1 MNNQSIQRQL
11 DIDNSQN
18 KPQAAPVSPISKTSE
33 FQFSKKHDTVAS
45 QISAPPPPHAS
56 FSSRHKI
63 SIDKRLARP
72 SRWSRFLNYF
82 ICCHNN
88 ENDVEAENGSS
99 TAKLSNCKSFKSNQA
114 EWIAADHLNG
124 SNSEA
129 KLSNGSQIGLQF
141 RNTSNSNPQL
151 YNILS
156 FCQSGY
162 SQLCFG
168 HYSFLQIPVR
178 FEQYQYTT
186 RKQFSDTFSRI
197 FSAEHALVVQTY
209 LDWDFIGTI
218 SKGYEFVLCAFSSYL
233 SSLPPPNAIAAN
245 YVVNGVIQYNQNLQG
260 SSGQPTTKMNNSA
273 SSSGQGQYQYTKIPD
288 DLYQKHDFHNAEFL
302 HCQDLNYTMNLELFD
317 KILVIPTSLKQQGNS
332 FDGNFNMRQEF
343 RHSFQEAL
351 MNHIE
356 ILHKTLFVLPKYCKI
371 RELML
376 IIYDCFYKS
385 NLSIYELNFGI
396 QFHSFSD
403 EFCEVECII
412 IQFSENQHLETVSA
426 LSQRVFS
433 NINPTIPTLTLSP
446 KKLEE
451 SNKQLEKSKQKRLE
465 ESQKSNK
472 IEVRQQNQIDINIEK
487 QSNKDSIK
495 SDTSNTAK
503 RSQDEFI
510 AEEDNNN
517 SIKVI
522 NVKQK
527 PISEFFEDEY
537 VSQIGQASFKNLYNF
552 LKELN
557 TQFIIQDNIFYYR
570 THVIDV
576 MLKNNIIQ
584 QQFVQTLVNHFLQ
597 QDLIKHAN
605 AIVSPKNASQKGEKS
620 QGQKK
625 NKKNENNKKGNQTQ
639 PSNNLDFKE
648 FFRKNSQY
656 FKLNLDD
663 TIEKNDSN
671 MGQIYSPSDYEDQSQ
686 TTTDQDNLHFGE
698 KNSQTSQP
706 MLIQQSHNTPPVKQ
720 SQQQQM
726 SSQPIEEIPSDT
738 SNSNRESHQNVNNQ
752 SADYARIVTRIRP
765 KQTSLNYYTSGTRN
779 KHIGFKSN
787 KQAQGSFDEDIL
799 NRTTASKIFGDKK
812 ILQDLELL
820 QEVDT
825 KSNSKQINIKFIQ
838 EVIPEEIYSNGS
850 SKMLR
855 NRNFSQK

>member
-1 MNNQSIQRQL
+1 MNNQSVQRQL
-11 DIDNSQN
+11 EFDNNQN
-18 KPQAAPVSPISKTSE
+18 KPQAAPVSPISKTTE
-33 FQFSKKHDTVAS
+33 FQFSKKHDTLAS
-45 QISAPPPPHAS
+45 QISTPPPPPVS
-56 FSSRHKI
+56 FSSRHKQ
-63 SIDKRLARP
+63 SIDKRVARP
-72 SRWSRFLNYF
+72 SRWSRFLSYF
-82 ICCHNN
+82 TCCNN
-88 ENDVEAENGSS
+88 NKNDVEAENASS
-99 TAKLSNCKSFKSNQA
+99 TGKLSNFKSFKSNLG
-114 EWIAADHLNG
+114 ELIAADHLTG
-124 SNSEA
+124 SNSEV
-129 KLSNGSQIGLQF
+129 KLSNGSQIGLQN

-156 FCQSGY
+156 FCQSEY

-186 RKQFSDTFSRI
+186 RKQFSNKFSRV

-209 LDWDFIGTI
+209 LDWDFIGNI

-245 YVVNGVIQYNQNLQG
+245 YSVNGVIQYNQNMQG
-260 SSGQPTTKMNNSA
+260 SSGQATTKLNNSS
-273 SSSGQGQYQYTKIPD
+273 SSSGQGSQQYTKIPD
-288 DLYQKHDFHNAEFL
+288 DLYQKPDFHNTEFL
-302 HCQDLNYTMNLELFD
+302 YCQDLNYTMNLEIFD
-317 KILVIPTSLKQQGNS
+317 KILVIPASLKQQGNS

-343 RHSFQEAL
+343 RHSFQKAL

-385 NLSIYELNFGI
+385 NLTIYELNFGI

-412 IQFSENQHLETVSA
+412 IQFSVNQHLETVAA
-426 LSQRVFS
+426 LSQRIFS
-433 NINPTIPTLTLSP
+433 NINPTIPTLCLSP
-446 KKLEE
+446 KKLDE
-451 SNKQLEKSKQKRLE
+451 SNKQLEKSKQKKLE

-472 IEVRQQNQIDINIEK
+472 IETRQQNQMDINSDK

-495 SDTSNTAK
+495 SDSNKTAK

-510 AEEDNNN
+510 AEEDNNI
-517 SIKVI
+517 IKVI
-522 NVKQK
+522 IAKQK

-537 VSQIGQASFKNLYNF
+537 VSQIGQALFKNLYNF

-576 MLKNNIIQ
+576 MLKNDIIQ
-584 QQFVQTLVNHFLQ
+584 QQFIQTLVNHFLK
-597 QDLIKHAN
+597 QDLIKQAN
-605 AIVSPKNASQKGEKS
+605 AIVSPKNGSQKGEKN

-625 NKKNENNKKGNQTQ
+625 NKNNKKGNQAQ
-639 PSNNLDFKE
+639 SSNNLDFKE

-671 MGQIYSPSDYEDQSQ
+671 MGQIFSPSDYQDQIQ

-706 MLIQQSHNTPPVKQ
+706 MLTQQNHSTPPVKQ
-720 SQQQQM
+720 QQQQHM
-726 SSQPIEEIPSDT
+726 SSQPIDEISSDT
-738 SNSNRESHQNVNNQ
+738 GNTNRESNQNIVNQ
-752 SADYARIVTRIRP
+752 SADQLRITTRIRP

-779 KHIGFKSN
+779 KHIGFKLN
-787 KQAQGSFDEDIL
+787 KQAQVSFDEDIL

-825 KSNSKQINIKFIQ
+825 KSNSKQINIKFSQ

-850 SKMLR
+850 NKMLR

>member
-1 MNNQSIQRQL
+1 MNNQSVQRQL
-11 DIDNSQN
+11 EFDNNQN

-33 FQFSKKHDTVAS
+33 FQFSKKHDTLAS
-45 QISAPPPPHAS
+45 QISAPPPPPAS
-56 FSSRHKI
+56 FSSRHKP
-63 SIDKRLARP
+63 SIDKRVARP
-72 SRWSRFLNYF
+72 SRWNRFLSYF
-82 ICCHNN
+82 ICCNNN
-88 ENDVEAENGSS
+88 ESDVEAENASS

-114 EWIAADHLNG
+114 EWIAADHLSG

-129 KLSNGSQIGLQF
+129 KLSSGSQIGLQF

-186 RKQFSDTFSRI
+186 RKQFSDIFSRI
-197 FSAEHALVVQTY
+197 FSGEHALVVQAY
-209 LDWDFIGTI
+209 LDWDFVGSI

-233 SSLPPPNAIAAN
+233 TSLPPPNAIAAN
-245 YVVNGVIQYNQNLQG
+245 YAVNGVIQYNQNMQG
-260 SSGQPTTKMNNSA
+260 SSGQATTKLNNSS
-273 SSSGQGQYQYTKIPD
+273 SSSGQGLYQYTKIPD
-288 DLYQKHDFHNAEFL
+288 DLYQKHDLHNTEFL
-302 HCQDLNYTMNLELFD
+302 YCQDLNYTMNLELFD
-317 KILVIPTSLKQQGNS
+317 KILVIPASLKQQGNS

-356 ILHKTLFVLPKYCKI
+356 ILNKTLFVVPKYCKI

-385 NLSIYELNFGI
+385 NLTIYELNFGI

-403 EFCEVECII
+403 EFFEVECIV
-412 IQFSENQHLETVSA
+412 IQFSENQHLETVAA

-433 NINPTIPTLTLSP
+433 NINPTIPTLCLSP
-446 KKLEE
+446 KKKLDE

-472 IEVRQQNQIDINIEK
+472 IEVRQQQLVDTNSEK
-487 QSNKDSIK
+487 QSNKDSVK
-495 SDTSNTAK
+495 SDTAK

-510 AEEDNNN
+510 AEED
-517 SIKVI
+517 SHAGKVI
-522 NVKQK
+522 NANQK

-537 VSQIGQASFKNLYNF
+537 VSQIGQACFKNLYNF

-584 QQFVQTLVNHFLQ
+584 QQFIQTLVNHFLK

-605 AIVSPKNASQKGEKS
+605 AVISPKNGSQKGEKS

-625 NKKNENNKKGNQTQ
+625 NKKNENNKKGNQQ
-639 PSNNLDFKE
+639 SNNLDFKE

-671 MGQIYSPSDYEDQSQ
+671 LGQMYSPSDYEDQSQ

-706 MLIQQSHNTPPVKQ
+706 MLTQQNHNTPPVVK
-720 SQQQQM
+720 QQQQQL

-738 SNSNRESHQNVNNQ
+738 SNSNRESHQNINNQ
-752 SADYARIVTRIRP
+752 SADQPRIATRIRP

-812 ILQDLELL
+812 ILKDLELL

-838 EVIPEEIYSNGS
+838 EVIPEEIYSNTS